1 VTSMISAMAV
11 GIGADYAVYF
21 LFRLREELAGG
32 ADLDEALGRTLR
44 TSGKAVLFVSSA
56 IAVGYATLCLSG
68 FGLHVQLGS
77 LVALAMIVSSASAL
91 ILLPAIV
98 ARFRP
103 RFLWSG
109 AVAAAELEEETAQ
122 VGERWVDAEAAVV

>member
-1 VTSMISAMAV
+1 M
-11 GIGADYAVYF
+11 
-21 LFRLREELAGG
+21 LFR
-32 ADLDEALGRTLR
+32 
-44 TSGKAVLFVSSA
+44 S
-56 IAVGYATLCLSG
+56 

-103 RFLWSG
+103 AFLWS
-109 AVAAAELEEETAQ
+109 AARAAAELEAETAQ
-122 VGERWVDAEAAVV
+122 VGEGWGDAEAAVL